1 MAGLLSGLEKLGL
14 KKLENMDLY
23 ESAEEKAA
31 EPEDGKTPEKEAAA
45 VKEEEFLFDKSYEC
59 PVCYKGFKVRTLRSS
74 KARLIRTDKD
84 LRPVYEHIEPLKY
97 DVVACPHCGYAT
109 LTRYFGGLT
118 SSQIK
123 AVKENISRDFQAS
136 DNRKEVYTYEEALGR
151 YKLSLVN
158 TIVKHGKSSEKAYVC
173 LKAGWLLRSMGENLK
188 PSEEDYEKKL
198 EDIKKQEKEFL
209 KNALEGLIAAR
220 QSESYPICGMDE
232 TTLEYL
238 IAVLAMEF
246 GQYEVASRL
255 ISNILVSPS
264 ATNRM
269 KDRARD
275 IKEELIVK
283 IREKNAGLS

>member
-23 ESAEEKAA
+23 ESPEEK
-31 EPEDGKTPEKEAAA
+31 EPEQGSVKAPEPEAV
-45 VKEEEFLFDKSYEC
+45 VKEEEFLFDKTYEC
-59 PVCYKGFKVRTLRSS
+59 PVCYTSFKVRTLRSS

-97 DVVACPHCGYAT
+97 DVVVCPHCGYAT

-123 AVKENISRDFQAS
+123 AVKENISKDYQTS
-136 DNRKEVYTYEEALGR
+136 DDKKEMYTYEEALDR
-151 YKLSLVN
+151 YKLCLVN

-188 PSEEDYEKKL
+188 SSEEGYEEKL
-198 EDIKKQEKEFL
+198 ADIRKQEKEFL

-220 QSESYPICGMDE
+220 QNESYPICGMDE
-232 TTLEYL
+232 ITVEYL
-238 IAVLAMEF
+238 IAALAMEF

-255 ISNILVSPS
+255 VSNILVSPS
-264 ATNRM
+264 ATGRM

-275 IKEELIVK
+275 IKEELIIK